1 MKGAGIVLR
10 SKTPDGAEQEIW
22 ALLCAYHAIREL
34 ICAAAA
40 LARADPLRI
49 SFANALDTIRA
60 PVGTPAHFPP
70 DQLVRA
76 SLLVIASVTSKPR
89 PGRDNPRH
97 AKRSHRYPAKAADPA
112 RRKKPR
118 GPFTLVMLP
127 LPVSADP

>member
-1 MKGAGIVLR
+1 MPWTPSAPR
-10 SKTPDGAEQEIW
+10 SAPR
-22 ALLCAYHAIREL
+22 AY
-34 ICAAAA
+34 
-40 LARADPLRI
+40 
-49 SFANALDTIRA
+49 
-60 PVGTPAHFPP
+60 FPP
-70 DQLVRA
+70 DQLFRA

-127 LPVSADP
+127 LTAPADP